1 MKRLLLFFFAA
12 LLSLL
17 AHATVEIEDIW
28 YNLDS
33 SSRQAEVAYQGDNY
47 NKFNEKYSGDII
59 IPSTITHNGVTYSV
73 TSIGYQAFIYC
84 YSLNT
89 ITIPASVKT
98 IGAGA
103 FQNCSLRTI
112 NIPEDSQLKSIGD
125 QAFIYC
131 YNLKTVTIPAS
142 VTTIG
147 AGAFQNCSLEAIN
160 IPEDSQL
167 ESIGDNAFTS
177 SYNLKSI
184 TIPEKVTS
192 IGDKAFANCS
202 ALTTITCKATTL
214 PTIGEDAFSGLSNVT
229 MYVPAGNITDYQGAA
244 GWPPASNIKA
254 RQYTLTISDAGYATL
269 YLDYAITIPDNVN
282 VEVHYASSVVGNQL
296 RMTRVEGVLPA
307 STGVVV
313 KGEGSYTF
321 TEATEEP
328 IAIEGNLFKGT
339 ADKRTITAEQR
350 CKYYVL
356 AKRDEKVG
364 MYKAKFTDGKFVNNA
379 NKAYLPLYVDGLDIY
394 DEETDTE
401 ADGGQLSN
409 GLRFDFSGSTGIQ
422 NSEFTIQHSELIY
435 DLQGRKVTDIE
446 GLKGIYIVGGKK
458 QVLK

>member
-1 MKRLLLFFFAA
+1 MTRLLLFFFAA

-33 SSRQAEVAYQGDNY
+33 STMQAEVAYQGTNY
-47 NKFNEKYSGDII
+47 NKFNEKYSGNIT
-59 IPSTITHNGVTYSV
+59 IPSTVTHNGVTYSV
-73 TSIGYQAFIYC
+73 TSIEDQAFIYC

-125 QAFIYC
+125 QAFIFC
-131 YNLKTVTIPAS
+131 YNLKTLTIPAS
-142 VTTIG
+142 MTTIG

-167 ESIGDNAFTS
+167 ESIGDNAFNC

-192 IGDKAFANCS
+192 IGNSAFQNS
-202 ALTTITCKATTL
+202 ALTTITCNAATL
-214 PTIGEDAFSGLSNVT
+214 PTIGKDAFAGLNIDS

-254 RQYTLTISDAGYATL
+254 RQYTLSISDAGYATL
-269 YLDYAITIPDNVN
+269 YLNYAVTIPGD
-282 VEVHYASSVVGNQL
+282 VEVYYASSVEGNQL

-313 KGEGSYTF
+313 VKREGSYPF
-321 TEATEEP
+321 TEAEEKP
-328 IAIEGNLFKGT
+328 AAIEGNLFKGT
-339 ADKRTITAEQR
+339 ADKRSITAEKR

-356 AKRDEKVG
+356 AKRNNVVG
-364 MYKAKFTDGKFVNNA
+364 MYKAKITDGKFVNNA
-379 NKAYLPLYVDGLDIY
+379 NKSYLPLYVDGLDIY

-409 GLRFDFSGSTGIQ
+409 GLRFDFGGSTGIQ

-458 QVLK
+458 RVLK

>member
-1 MKRLLLFFFAA
+1 MKKYLLFVFAA
-12 LLSLL
+12 LLPLL
-17 AHATVEIEDIW
+17 GHAKVEIEGIW

-33 SSRQAEVAYQGDNY
+33 SIGQAEVTYKGNNY
-47 NKFNEKYSGDII
+47 NEYNEKYSGDIT
-59 IPSTITHNGVTYSV
+59 IPSTVTHNGLTYSV
-73 TSIGYQAFIYC
+73 ASIGDNAFYNRNNLK
-84 YSLNT
+84 S
-89 ITIPASVKT
+89 ITIPASVMT
-98 IGAGA
+98 IGDQA
-103 FQNCSLRTI
+103 FQNCGLSTI
-112 NIPEDSQLKSIGD
+112 TIPEDSQLKSIGD

-131 YNLKTVTIPAS
+131 YNLKSITIPAS

-147 AGAFQNCSLEAIN
+147 NGAFQNCSLEAIN

-167 ESIGDNAFTS
+167 KSIGDNAFTY

-184 TIPEKVTS
+184 IIPEKVTS
-192 IGDKAFANCS
+192 IGNKAFAYCS
-202 ALTTITCKATTL
+202 ALTTITCNAATL
-214 PTIGEDAFSGLSNVT
+214 PTIGDDAFAGLNNIT

-244 GWPPASNIKA
+244 GWPATNIKA

-282 VEVHYASSVVGNQL
+282 VEVYYASGVVGNQL

-321 TEATEEP
+321 TEAEEEP
-328 IAIEGNLFKGT
+328 AAIESNLFKGT
-339 ADKRTITAEQR
+339 ADKRTITAEKR

-356 AKRDEKVG
+356 AKKNEVVG
-364 MYKAKFTDGKFVNNA
+364 MYKAKLTDGKFVNNA